1 MKRILVSII
10 VGSDSDLPSLQGAA
24 RVLEEFGVPYR
35 ISIASAH
42 RTPQR
47 VKECVRSAEQEGA
60 RVFIAVAGMA
70 AALPGVVAAETTC
83 PVIGVPMEGKSL
95 SGMDA
100 LFSIAQM
107 PPGIPVAAVAIGKA
121 GATNAALLAVEILAV
136 SDDALR
142 DTLAQYRGK
151 MAAGIIAKD
160 KKLNEIGLERYIA
173 ESGKP

>member
-95 SGMDA
+95 SGM
-100 LFSIAQM
+100 